1 MFLFLGLILNSTS
14 SNLLKA
20 WTPAPYV
27 YMYWTCFFLA
37 LQCVLRH
44 MRCFFVFVFFFVCQ
58 YSDLAEA
65 DRASVLENFR
75 QATTRWNQKVSAES
89 GAVGKDEQK
98 SHMIVVTDTCLPLIS
113 SGEAPIAAHVLI
125 NYELPTKKVEILFF
139 LYDLYVLYCLC
150 SCLLVCFTLLH
161 PIFYCCRADFFN

>member
-1 MFLFLGLILNSTS
+1 M
-14 SNLLKA
+14 
-20 WTPAPYV
+20 
-27 YMYWTCFFLA
+27 
-37 LQCVLRH
+37 
-44 MRCFFVFVFFFVCQ
+44 CQ

-75 QATTRWNQKVSAES
+75 QATTRWNQKVNAES
-89 GAVGKDEQK
+89 GADSDIGKDEQK

-139 LYDLYVLYCLC
+139 LYDLYVLYYLC